1 MKKFYNFKTHWG
13 TTEKIYLKK
22 GEYLTNKTLAVSAIC
37 KNGEQWGMVTVNVDE
52 EPLNEKCA
60 FVKDYSENEGM
71 ANFLVK
77 NNTINAPIAYIFI
90 QGRKLP
96 PCKYGFVAI
105 FEYEFDLNKLSK

>member
-1 MKKFYNFKTHWG
+1 MKKFYDLNTHWG

-37 KNGEQWGMVTVNVDE
+37 KNGEQWGMVTVNIDE

-77 NNTINAPIAYIFI
+77 NKIAKPT
-90 QGRKLP
+90 GRAFVT
-96 PCKYGFVAI
+96 GFVAI